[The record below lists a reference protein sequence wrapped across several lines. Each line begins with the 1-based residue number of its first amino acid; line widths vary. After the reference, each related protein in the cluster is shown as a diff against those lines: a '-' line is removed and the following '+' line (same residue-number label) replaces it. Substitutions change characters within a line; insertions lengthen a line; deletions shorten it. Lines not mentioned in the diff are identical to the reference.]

1 MLVLLCPTIYIYL
14 SSSSTASF
22 NPVEERTFE
31 EIFQKRAE
39 QDSTPSW
46 ASDTHEQVKDELE
59 LPQVSEEA
67 VEAKV
72 SEWPAVPEHL
82 AQDKPEPPLQAIL
95 RSKAQS
101 ERLRKMTRQYNLSI
115 PDELLTYCSPPKERV
130 RVHRPARMR
139 VHRSCHRCNTSF
151 GEARVCTGC
160 SHRVCTL
167 CESTPRQNF
176 SPHAWDP
183 ATADL
188 ATDMEVD
195 DFQAIQ
201 QQVILTRANRTS
213 SQPLV
218 RKELRQR
225 VRRTCHAC
233 SRMFAAGTK
242 TCAACQHVC
251 CVECPR
257 SP

>member
-1 MLVLLCPTIYIYL
+1 MLILSCPTIYIYL
-14 SSSSTASF
+14 SSSSAASS

-39 QDSTPSW
+39 QFSMPSW
-46 ASDTHEQVKDELE
+46 ASDTHEQVNELE
-59 LPQVSEEA
+59 VPQASKEA
-67 VEAKV
+67 VEAKA
-72 SEWPAVPEHL
+72 SEWSGEPEDL
-82 AQDKPEPPLQAIL
+82 DQDKPEPPLHAIL
-95 RSKAQS
+95 RSKVQAD
-101 ERLRKMTRQYNLSI
+101 RLRKMTQQYNISI
-115 PDELLTYCSPPKERV
+115 PDELLAYSTPPKERV

-139 VHRSCHRCNTSF
+139 VHRSCHRCNTLF

-176 SPHAWDP
+176 SQHVWDP
-183 ATADL
+183 ATATL

-195 DFQAIQ
+195 DFQGIQ
-201 QQVILTRANRTS
+201 QQVLLTRANRAS

-233 SRMFAAGTK
+233 SRMFAAGNK
-242 TCAACQHVC
+242 TCAACHHVC

-257 SP
+257 FP